1 MTYTDDRQAGDE
13 KKEDVPQIEV
23 TPEMIPED
31 ALDVGF
37 ASLLRAGAYEGNFTD
52 YAEAVAETV
61 SALAA
66 RGWLVCLS
74 EPEAPQSNRAA
85 SESCSGRTPLASLVA
100 ARLSAA
106 S

>member
-1 MTYTDDRQAGDE
+1 MTNTDNRQAGDG
-13 KKEDVPQIEV
+13 KKEGATIEV

-37 ASLLRAGAYEGNFTD
+37 SSLLRAGAYEGNFTD
-52 YAEAVAETV
+52 YAEAVAVTV
-61 SALAA
+61 SALAS
-66 RGWLVCLS
+66 RGWIVCQS